1 MQESAIDNTQW
12 QQHGDD
18 ATDTTDDEERRPAD
32 DGNYYTQNE
41 FLMFYNGDP
50 TMWELCAPNVGVA
63 TAAASPSS
71 KGTRRKDKKSPIK
84 KEKKTKRD
92 VHSYIRTLN
101 D

>member
-1 MQESAIDNTQW
+1 MQDSAIDNTQW
-12 QQHGDD
+12 QQHDDD

-50 TMWELCAPNVGVA
+50 TMWELCAPNVDVA

-71 KGTRRKDKKSPIK
+71 KGTRRKDKKSRS
-84 KEKKTKRD
+84 KRNGS
-92 VHSYIRTLN
+92 VAQIHNARLL
-101 D
+101 